1 VHAFLQGFSQRAT
14 SIFVSTDLNY
24 ILAGLGNAMHVYQH
38 FLAFGH
44 VQKV

>member
-1 VHAFLQGFSQRAT
+1 VLPVCKA
-14 SIFVSTDLNY
+14 FVSTDLNY